1 MYIST
6 DDKNNDMIIKLLK
19 FYPKSEIIDF
29 GEIHTFQ
36 FASTCKHIILSNGS
50 FSAIIGYLSFFS
62 HVYYPEYISNK
73 IWYGDMFSIDNWIK
87 IRVNWVS
94 CKMLFECW
102 IKKYRHLPNY
112 YTFYRSI

>member
-87 IRVNWVS
+87 IRVN
-94 CKMLFECW
+94 
-102 IKKYRHLPNY
+102 
-112 YTFYRSI
+112 